1 MQPCRFEDRAHAG
14 RLLAEAL
21 IKFAGREDVIILGLP
36 RGGVPVAYEVA
47 KTLHVPLDVMVV
59 RKLGVPGHEELAMG
73 AIASGGVRVI
83 HETVMR
89 AMGVSKIDL
98 DKTTAEQLKELQRR
112 ELAYRG
118 TPEAPDLEGKTV
130 ILIDDGIATGSTFR
144 AAAQAARLRKAE
156 QVVIA
161 APIAALD
168 SCQAL
173 ITEID
178 ELVVLMVPDDF
189 RAVGQWYEDFTQTT
203 DAEVT
208 RLLSDLKHANA

>member
-21 IKFAGREDVIILGLP
+21 IKFAGREDVIVLGLP

-47 KTLHVPLDVMVV
+47 KVLNVPLDVMVV

-83 HETVMR
+83 HESVMR
-89 AMGVSKIDL
+89 AMGVSKIAL
-98 DKTTAEQLKELQRR
+98 EKTTSEQLKELERR
-112 ELAYRG
+112 ERIYRG
-118 TPEAPDLEGKTV
+118 TTEAPDLEGKTV
-130 ILIDDGIATGSTFR
+130 ILIDDGIATGSTFC
-144 AAAQAARLRKAE
+144 AAAQAARLRNAD

-161 APIAALD
+161 APTAALD
-168 SCQAL
+168 SCQTL
-173 ITEID
+173 VTEID

-189 RAVGQWYEDFTQTT
+189 HAVGLWYEDFTQTT
-203 DAEVT
+203 DAQVT
-208 RLLSDLKHANA
+208 RLLAEAKQVSA